1 MENKQIYTALAAIMS
16 EVDFI
21 GKNKTNSQQNFKYRG
36 IDDVM
41 NELHGLFAKNSVI
54 ILPVVKEIKQDERTS
69 KNGSLLFYTKLTVQ
83 YDFIAPDGSSVSA
96 TAIGEAMDSGD
107 KSTNKAMSVALKYV
121 ILQMFLIPTED
132 MKDPDGETHE
142 LKPPKKNTPSE
153 KADDDMSEIAK
164 LLGKGL
170 AELRDCKDL
179 PDLARVWS
187 KHKELQVQ
195 ETFKL
200 CKDNMKK
207 NILKNNPNGASN
219 SAV

>member
-1 MENKQIYTALAAIMS
+1 MENKQIYTSLAAIMS
-16 EVDFI
+16 EISFI
-21 GKNKTNSQQNFKYRG
+21 GKNKTNQQQGFKYRG
-36 IDDVM
+36 IDDIM
-41 NELHGLFAKNSVI
+41 NELHGLFAKNSII
-54 ILPVVKEIKQDERTS
+54 ILPIVKEIRQDERTN
-69 KNGSLLFYTKLTVQ
+69 KNGTLLFYTKLTVQ

-121 ILQMFLIPTED
+121 ILQMFLIPTEE

-142 LKPPKKNTPSE
+142 VKPQKKDKSAE
-153 KADDDMSEIAK
+153 SYDDMSEVAK
-164 LLGKGL
+164 LLSQGL

-179 PDLARVWS
+179 TDLARVWS
-187 KHKELQVQ
+187 KYKSLQVQ

-207 NILKNNPNGASN
+207 NILKNNPNGASS